1 MLVDQLTHAA
11 AADLGRGGRSLGM
24 PPLAA
29 PGFTPA
35 AMAPPAGDV
44 AGVATT
50 PATRAAARGAPLGV
64 AQGGAAGAPA
74 LLQTGSLPA
83 ATAAPAAACSGVS
96 CVPRNAAAPLIGA
109 GVVADDAAVALAESR
124 EHGQLGLATNQ
135 TVCPRNTPAHDD
147 ARSLMRLCAHEQK
160 TSPRQSLQFQ
170 RNWDQRI
177 PSACR
182 CWHIAP
188 QLTRCM
194 PRHRL
199 RACPLALHRQQA
211 PATCDLQA
219 CAWCELLGLR
229 VCSNLL
235 RVLCISEACML
246 SRCKYLQGSAANPLA
261 GTLDVPFLFQ
271 RPGALRPADIQVRV
285 RTCCCLVN
293 AACRRLVN

>member
-96 CVPRNAAAPLIGA
+96 CVPRNAAAPLLGA

-170 RNWDQRI
+170 RNWDQRN

-182 CWHIAP
+182 CWRIAP
-188 QLTRCM
+188 QRTRCM
-194 PRHRL
+194 PRRRL
-199 RACPLALHRQQA
+199 RACPWRCTNSRHWQRVIRRPALGVI
-211 PATCDLQA
+211 CF
-219 CAWCELLGLR
+219 
-229 VCSNLL
+229 VC
-235 RVLCISEACML
+235 
-246 SRCKYLQGSAANPLA
+246 GSAATPCESCIFLRRACSAGASTCRARRQIRWLA
-261 GTLDVPFLFQ
+261 PWTCPFFFNGQ
-271 RPGALRPADIQVRV
+271 AHYGRPTFR
-285 RTCCCLVN
+285 CE
-293 AACRRLVN
+293 